1 MVELLPEIVN
11 RRSVRTFSNAPVDPH
26 KLERVVEAG
35 RRAPSAKNRQAWRFI
50 VVRDEQT
57 RKEIEDASYGQSYVG
72 EASAI
77 VAICTTNID
86 YKMPNGQLSYPL
98 DSGIAAAF
106 MMLQAEHEGLG
117 TCPVTTFRED
127 EVKSLLSV
135 PYKMRVVLLIAVGVP
150 VDGQTPSVPSE
161 RLPWDRVVGWEH
173 W

>member
-1 MVELLPEIVN
+1 MVELLSEIAN
-11 RRSVRTFSNAPVDPH
+11 RKSVRNFACSP
-26 KLERVVEAG
+26 LEPQQLKRIVEAG

-50 VVRDEQT
+50 VVQGEET
-57 RKEIEDASYGQSYVG
+57 RKQLEEASYGQGYVG
-72 EASAI
+72 EASAV

-127 EVKSLLSV
+127 EVKALLSV
-135 PYKMRVVLLIAVGVP
+135 PYKMRVVMLLPIGVP
-150 VDGQTPSVPSE
+150 AENQTETVSTE
-161 RLPWDRVVGWEH
+161 RLPWERVVGWEH